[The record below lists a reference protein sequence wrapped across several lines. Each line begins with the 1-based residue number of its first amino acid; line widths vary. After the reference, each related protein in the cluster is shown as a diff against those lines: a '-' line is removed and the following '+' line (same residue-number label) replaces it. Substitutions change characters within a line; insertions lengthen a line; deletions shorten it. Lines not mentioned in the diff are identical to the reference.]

1 MSRRVILI
9 VLDGVGIGALPDAA
23 DYGDCGTNTLGHVL
37 DKCGGLQLPNL
48 SRLGLGNIDSFPFLS
63 PAAAPLGCYGRM
75 RERSKGKDTTTGHWE
90 IAGLTQT
97 EPFAT
102 YPQGFP
108 AEIINKFTAATGL
121 VPLGNIAASGTDILR
136 QLGEEHLRSGRPIV
150 YTSADSVFQIAAH
163 EDVISV
169 TKLYDICEKAR
180 QILNPFRVGRVIA
193 RPFLGDGPA
202 TFKRTAR
209 RHDFSMPPGGET
221 ILDRLLGVGQTVYG
235 VGKIRDIFAGR
246 GLSHFVYTEDN
257 RDGMAKTLHALTETD
272 GGLIFTNLV
281 DFDML
286 YGHRLDWQG
295 FGAAL
300 QAFDAWLPTLVE
312 ALGKDDLLLI
322 TADHGCDPTTP
333 GTDHTREYVP
343 LLAFLPGGTAG
354 IPLGERQSFADI
366 AATVSEFLGVPS
378 NTGES
383 FFAEL
388 GVSAVAP
395 QVDGQQQ
402 KG

>member
-1 MSRRVILI
+1 MSRRVVLI
-9 VLDGVGIGALPDAA
+9 ILDGVGIGALPDAG

-37 DKCGGLQLPNL
+37 DKCGGLQLPHL

-63 PAAAPLGCYGRM
+63 PSTAPLGCYGRM
-75 RERSKGKDTTTGHWE
+75 RECSKGKDTTTGHWE
-90 IAGLTQT
+90 IAGLIQA

-136 QLGEEHLRSGRPIV
+136 DLGEQHLRSGRPIV

-163 EDVISV
+163 EDVIPV

-180 QILNPFRVGRVIA
+180 QILNPYRVGRVIA

-202 TFKRTAR
+202 TFKRTPR

-221 ILDRLLGVGQTVYG
+221 ILDRLLDAGQTVYG

-300 QAFDAWLPTLVE
+300 EAFDAWLPTLLE

-343 LLAFLPGGTAG
+343 LLAFPPGGTTG
-354 IPLGERQSFADI
+354 VSLGERQSFADI
-366 AATVSEFLGVPS
+366 AATVSEFLGLSGVA
-378 NTGES
+378 GES
-383 FFAEL
+383 FLEEL
-388 GVSAVAP
+388 GVPDVAP
-395 QVDGQQQ
+395 QINGQQR